1 MGMEMFSQNID
12 DGYAEAI
19 VRALSKSFL
28 REENYQNLVNASN
41 LAEFKLILDE
51 SDYGKY
57 IIMNDGQVDVNELK
71 RRLYQKLRDE
81 IEYIMG

>member
-1 MGMEMFSQNID
+1 M
-12 DGYAEAI
+12 
-19 VRALSKSFL
+19 
-28 REENYQNLVNASN
+28 NASN

-57 IIMNDGQVDVNELK
+57 IVMNDGQVDVNELK

>member
-1 MGMEMFSQNID
+1 MGLEMLSQNVD

-57 IIMNDGQVDVNELK
+57 IVMSDG
-71 RRLYQKLRDE
+71 
-81 IEYIMG
+81 